1 MKIDSRHVSP
11 WAINMHRRG
20 HDLDCRYDEKAF
32 SSLPFLPCWSTPT
45 SLTFNQSHHTIIHYK
60 YLFYEISA
68 QGCVVCPLPHTH
80 KHIRTYAP
88 PTSGK
93 IVLVNEI
100 RLNHALAFHQSLCDG
115 CSPLIHGFH
124 PIRLLPVCADM
135 SNDPP
140 YLAPHRAVD
149 LRDNHRN
156 RGSPLSITLSKN
168 IHNHTRT
175 RILNVWLLPPSSKVP
190 ILQHSIRMISMISW
204 EVKKQLEG
212 VCVCA
217 RVLSPPRYPRHLY
230 LAGPTRH

>member
-1 MKIDSRHVSP
+1 MIIDSRHVSP
-11 WAINMHRRG
+11 WAKNMHRRG
-20 HDLDCRYDEKAF
+20 RDLDCRYDKEALF
-32 SSLPFLPCWSTPT
+32 SLPFLHCWSTLT

-88 PTSGK
+88 PISGK

-124 PIRLLPVCADM
+124 PLRLLPVCADM
-135 SNDPP
+135 SNDPLYP
-140 YLAPHRAVD
+140 APRRAVD

-156 RGSPLSITLSKN
+156 RGSPLSITLSKH

-175 RILNVWLLPPSSKVP
+175 SIHKIWLLPLSSKVP
-190 ILQHSIRMISMISW
+190 ILNHCHRMISVQPP
-204 EVKKQLEG
+204 EKKK
-212 VCVCA
+212 
-217 RVLSPPRYPRHLY
+217 SS
-230 LAGPTRH
+230 